1 MGQRNTEPYRR
12 SFSGS
17 VGAGVGALMGGSH
30 RQYYILEYR
39 SSSKYHHTGETQKII
54 VDQVELGR
62 DPRCQIRFDDS
73 FTSVSRRHAAIVR
86 DGSAWKLVHLSK
98 TNPTLLNGRPV
109 ADEWYLQNGDEIQL
123 SSNGPRLGFIIPQ
136 GDKSMIKNINFTE
149 RFSLFRQQALRP
161 YKQMV
166 AWGSVLFLLVIA
178 GLVSWGVISHR
189 QYTETS
195 YNQGKIIAD
204 YGDSLD
210 SVDVKIKEAEEK
222 AKEAEE
228 KAKEAEEK
236 AKKAHH
242 KATDASKQAEN
253 AIDIATAAN
262 DNTTHIATTTSSSSS
277 TATATAPAHEGSLAS
292 QPVAS
297 SGFSSGMTTQESC
310 FPYIYY
316 IQLDK
321 IEWTH
326 KNGHVEQFDIIRRW
340 AGTGFML
347 EDGRFVTSLRIIEQ
361 WLFQV
366 NGNLLNEELHPLNK
380 AVCNNERVVAYF
392 TAHSSNGSSL
402 TFTSEDFV
410 VDRSADN
417 LTVLRGPLGGLVRGA
432 RILIAPETGGKD
444 WAYMQTS
451 QRSGLKFNPD
461 KSRLMG
467 RAVDLT
473 ILGFPGQVGISSAS
487 GPIYGSAKTAGSGL
501 NRGDILTTNTSFEVG
516 GSGAPVFAISE
527 NGEYEVVGVV
537 SNVTEGMRG
546 IVVPISSVR

>member
-166 AWGSVLFLLVIA
+166 TWGSVLFLLIIA
-178 GLVSWGVISHR
+178 GLVSWGVIS
-189 QYTETS
+189 QKQF
-195 YNQGKIIAD
+195 NQQKDKDKAALAD
-204 YGDSLD
+204 VRDSLNF
-210 SVDVKIKEAEEK
+210 VAKTAEAAGEAAREAEEK
-222 AKEAEE
+222 AKQANRDAYIAKKRAKELEE
-228 KAKEAEEK
+228 ERRKEIENYKKEAEVATK
-236 AKKAHH
+236 PQIYTYPNPNPPAK
-242 KATDASKQAEN
+242 
-253 AIDIATAAN
+253 
-262 DNTTHIATTTSSSSS
+262 
-277 TATATAPAHEGSLAS
+277 APAHEGSS
-292 QPVAS
+292 VSTSSTAS
-297 SGFSSGMTTQESC
+297 SFANQMTTQESC

-326 KNGHVEQFDIIRRW
+326 KNGYVEQFDIIRRW

-347 EDGRFVTSLRIIEQ
+347 EDGRFVTSRRIIEQ

-410 VDRSADN
+410 VDRSADK

-527 NGEYEVVGVV
+527 NGEYEVIGVV

-546 IVVPISSVR
+546 IVVPISSVH

>member
-73 FTSVSRRHAAIVR
+73 FTSVSRRHAAIIR

-109 ADEWYLQNGDEIQL
+109 VDEWYLQNGDEIQL

-166 AWGSVLFLLVIA
+166 AWGSVLFLLIIA
-178 GLVSWGVISHR
+178 GLVGWGVIS
-189 QYTETS
+189 QKQMQEMNEMTT
-195 YNQGKIIAD
+195 QKID
-204 YGDSLD
+204 
-210 SVDVKIKEAEEK
+210 EEF
-222 AKEAEE
+222 
-228 KAKEAEEK
+228 
-236 AKKAHH
+236 
-242 KATDASKQAEN
+242 SKQDSIN
-253 AIDIATAAN
+253 TSIQGDINTIGTDIASTKGSIG
-262 DNTTHIATTTSSSSS
+262 TLSGKVTSLGEKIDDLPPQPTPQPTPQPESEPEPQPE
-277 TATATAPAHEGSLAS
+277 APAHEGNPNS

-297 SGFSSGMTTQESC
+297 AGFTGGMTTLESC

-347 EDGRFVTSLRIIEQ
+347 EDGRFVTSRRIIEQ

-392 TAHSSNGSSL
+392 TAHASNGSSL

-410 VDRSADN
+410 VDRSADK